1 MGENLLDVLEK
12 ELRVL
17 LKENKTKAQ
26 LVQEVVPEGLDQLLL
41 LVKSNPESYP
51 YVLRDI
57 RERTC
62 RLLEEKIGG
71 V

>member
-17 LKENKTKAQ
+17 LAESKTRAQ
-26 LVQEVVPEGLDQLLL
+26 CVQEVVPEDLDQLLL
-41 LVKSNPESYP
+41 LVKNNPESYA